1 MSEIVKT
8 ISENATVV
16 LDRFQYKA
24 ENEGLYARHGELEAR
39 YGEVLEEL
47 KQSKAD
53 VIAGEEFLRYFK
65 EMTDPITSFNDFYWD
80 KLLDQMIM
88 DKGKKLTA
96 VFIGGYSVKVRG
108 EEDAA
113 GRASGKKS

>member
-39 YGEVLEEL
+39 YGEVLEEH
-47 KQSKAD
+47 KQSK
-53 VIAGEEFLRYFK
+53 
-65 EMTDPITSFNDFYWD
+65 
-80 KLLDQMIM
+80 
-88 DKGKKLTA
+88 
-96 VFIGGYSVKVRG
+96 
-108 EEDAA
+108 
-113 GRASGKKS
+113 